1 MFEKLLPEKE
11 MQSALSPYQPQDVV
25 FVVVVDV
32 DVVVDDGHDLAD
44 FFPLQ
49 PPVCPTMVCFALVQQ
64 VLWLSVVVVVEDLT
78 LPEILS
84 F

>member
-1 MFEKLLPEKE
+1 MLEKILPEIE
-11 MQSALSPYQPQDVV
+11 MQSALSPYQHQDVV
-25 FVVVVDV
+25 FVVV
-32 DVVVDDGHDLAD
+32 DGHDLAD

-64 VLWLSVVVVVEDLT
+64 VLWLSVVEDLK